1 MKEFTPEQFNEF
13 VRETIPCSLFHIMPT
28 DIDDETGV
36 RRDELILLQCLNDYP
51 EALRYKAV
59 EPHIAPFIP
68 VFINVRKI

>member
-51 EALRYKAV
+51 EALRYKSLSWFV
-59 EPHIAPFIP
+59 EYFI
-68 VFINVRKI
+68 INS